1 MTTNYHE
8 RNHWVGTAAEMALCV
23 PVNPGAVWF
32 VDSGIGAGDSYWWD
46 GASWN
51 AMGGGGGGGCFVC
64 DVTNTYGGDGAL
76 VSHTTATNDT
86 AVGYNALNAE
96 LGGGCN
102 VAVGSEA
109 LEFNTSGD
117 ANIAVGY
124 LALVNNTTGYA
135 NIAIGSP
142 RPTWPGDATL
152 GSLTDHRG
160 CIAIGSECLTLVTER
175 DNIGI
180 GLGALYQAGDTY
192 NNIGIGTDALW
203 SLIRGIDD
211 KQGDN
216 IAIGSCALFEL
227 IYGGENVGIGEN
239 FSFYYGE
246 YNVFVGH
253 RAGDSTSN
261 ASDNIGVGAYA
272 CQGIAGAGNKN
283 TAIGGNALILG
294 SAEINSIDEFSDYSA
309 TVPGTVLAHNIDP
322 WGFGLANGVYPDMRI
337 TGTDH
342 YNGNYTIT
350 VIDSKHFYFTHAWNG
365 DDIAAGYWMA
375 EVDYALYANG
385 NTACGYGAGWSNYDG
400 SYNTY
405 LGYLTDYDSAAVN
418 LTNSMALGANAGFTK
433 SNQVVIGDDNIDETL
448 LKGTVII
455 NELGDASWDFRV
467 ESDTEVNQIFLD
479 SSADKLYLGGN
490 TNAVTIDKGGE
501 LTLIGTA
508 IVWEDL
514 RVPVTSTKLG
524 GTKDPHFTVFKTNG
538 AGSQG
543 VFLYWFDKTTE
554 EELYF
559 TCQVPHAYK
568 EGTNLIAHIHWIPKT
583 NGGANAVV
591 SWGLEYTWANY
602 VAVFANTSII
612 YTNTHLPADA
622 SLVADKHYMSSF
634 AAINGAGKTI
644 SSMLVCRVFRDAGG
658 TGLTDDYN
666 DDAGMLEID
675 FHFENDTM
683 GSKTE
688 TAK

>member
-51 AMGGGGGGGCFVC
+51 AMGGGG
-64 DVTNTYGGDGAL
+64 
-76 VSHTTATNDT
+76 
-86 AVGYNALNAE
+86 
-96 LGGGCN
+96 
-102 VAVGSEA
+102 
-109 LEFNTSGD
+109 
-117 ANIAVGY
+117 
-124 LALVNNTTGYA
+124 
-135 NIAIGSP
+135 
-142 RPTWPGDATL
+142 
-152 GSLTDHRG
+152 
-160 CIAIGSECLTLVTER
+160 
-175 DNIGI
+175 
-180 GLGALYQAGDTY
+180 
-192 NNIGIGTDALW
+192 
-203 SLIRGIDD
+203 
-211 KQGDN
+211 
-216 IAIGSCALFEL
+216 
-227 IYGGENVGIGEN
+227 
-239 FSFYYGE
+239 
-246 YNVFVGH
+246 
-253 RAGDSTSN
+253 
-261 ASDNIGVGAYA
+261 
-272 CQGIAGAGNKN
+272 
-283 TAIGGNALILG
+283 
-294 SAEINSIDEFSDYSA
+294 
-309 TVPGTVLAHNIDP
+309 
-322 WGFGLANGVYPDMRI
+322 
-337 TGTDH
+337 
-342 YNGNYTIT
+342 
-350 VIDSKHFYFTHAWNG
+350 
-365 DDIAAGYWMA
+365 
-375 EVDYALYANG
+375 
-385 NTACGYGAGWSNYDG
+385 
-400 SYNTY
+400 
-405 LGYLTDYDSAAVN
+405 
-418 LTNSMALGANAGFTK
+418 
-433 SNQVVIGDDNIDETL
+433 
-448 LKGTVII
+448 
-455 NELGDASWDFRV
+455 
-467 ESDTEVNQIFLD
+467 
-479 SSADKLYLGGN
+479 
-490 TNAVTIDKGGE
+490 

-508 IVWEDL
+508 TVWEDL

-591 SWGLEYTWANY
+591 SWGLEYTWANHT
-602 VAVFANTSII
+602 VVFANTSII